1 VAAGGGEEDGQ
12 QQVDV
17 IANRSN
23 DDNVDIITLPTATV
37 M

>member
-17 IANRSN
+17 IANRSK
-23 DDNVDIITLPTATV
+23 DDNVDIITLLTATV